1 MDTPHPFYQAET
13 YRPENST
20 GYLVSRLAQ
29 TVTRELDRRMVDLG
43 LTDAQWKPLLLL
55 RQGTCMTAA
64 DLSRMGC
71 HDTGAVT
78 RLLDRLES
86 KGLIRRVRSAA
97 DRRIVNLELTEE
109 GLQVSAEVPKILAN
123 LANQVL
129 AGFSAE
135 EFTVFRDL
143 LGRAL
148 SNAQALSDEGSQS

>member
-1 MDTPHPFYQAET
+1 METLHPFYQAET

-55 RQGTCMTAA
+55 RQGSCMTAA
-64 DLSRMGC
+64 DLSRKGC

-78 RLLDRLES
+78 RLLDRLEG
-86 KGLIRRVRSAA
+86 KGLIRRVRSEA
-97 DRRIVNLELTEE
+97 DRRIVNLELTDE

-129 AGFSAE
+129 AGFSTE
-135 EFTVFRDL
+135 EFAVFRDL

-148 SNAQALSDEGSQS
+148 SNAQALSDEGNQS